1 MEISALLDQ
10 MHEGGN
16 VDRIVNNPLAQFG
29 TPQKPYLFAT
39 LLPERT
45 VKKNIYREK
54 AIKFKTIIANDP
66 TRYSPVQL
74 KSGLYI
80 ASFLVELG
88 NSDIGSELTADD
100 YDAFLEVVRAA
111 TGSDDNLPTMEA
123 VAQLTRWVDAT
134 LALPLAEKRELQR
147 AQAICD
153 ASVIRKGDNGFTEI
167 VQLSNPA
174 GHRVN
179 SGGDWDDADYPI
191 YDDIT
196 AGIELLAGKGYTPNR
211 IITSATNRA
220 RMSKNNDIKDRCGK
234 IKVDGAGNLTTAS
247 GRASL
252 AQINA
257 MFSDDGLPPMEMYNT
272 QYHTQIG
279 SFFFMPRTDFIIAA
293 TTGREP
299 VEVETPGDDE
309 NIMLEETL
317 GYTAIGLAAG
327 QNEPKVVTNL
337 EAFKN
342 KPPRME
348 GESWQTSFPVQTE
361 PEAIYRIR
369 AN

>member
-1 MEISALLDQ
+1 MEISALLSQ
-10 MHEGGN
+10 MQREGN
-16 VDRIVNNPLAQFG
+16 IDRIVNNPLAQFG
-29 TPQKPYLFAT
+29 TPSKPYLFAT
-39 LLPERT
+39 LLPEQT

-54 AIKFKTIIANDP
+54 AIKFRTIIANDS

-74 KSGLYI
+74 KQGLYI

-88 NSDIGSELTADD
+88 NSDTGSELTADE
-100 YDAFLEVVRAA
+100 YDSFLEIVRAA

-147 AQAICD
+147 CQAICD
-153 ASVIRKGDNGFTEI
+153 GAVIRKGDGGFTEI
-167 VQLSNPA
+167 VQLADPP

-179 SGGDWDDADYPI
+179 SGGDWDDPTYPI

-196 AGIELLAGKGYTPNR
+196 AGIELLASKGYAPNR
-211 IITSATNRA
+211 IITSSTNRA
-220 RMSKNNDIKDRCGK
+220 RMSKNNDIKERCGK
-234 IKVDGAGNLTTAS
+234 IKVDGAGELTTSA

-252 AQINA
+252 AQIND
-257 MFSDDGLPPMEMYNT
+257 MFSEDGLPAMELYNT
-272 QYHTQIG
+272 QYSTQIG
-279 SFFFMPRTDFIIAA
+279 RFFFMPRTDFVIAA
-293 TTGREP
+293 TTGRDP
-299 VEVETPGDDE
+299 VMIEGE
-309 NIMLEETL
+309 NPNDPLMLENTL

-327 QNEPKVVTNL
+327 QNTPRVVTNL
-337 EAFKN
+337 EAFTN

-361 PEAIYRIR
+361 PEGIYRIR